1 MIVDFLMYYFARLCE
16 FEIADK
22 EPVNL
27 EAFWLHEK
35 IGRDCPRQLIGDAEH
50 AQFLE
55 HVWSLCKSH
64 EDRTN
69 NTAHVRYAPSSVGND
84 RNVRRKTSDGGK
96 C

>member
-1 MIVDFLMYYFARLCE
+1 MIVDFPMYYFARLCE
-16 FEIADK
+16 IATK

-27 EAFWLHEK
+27 ENFWLYEK

-55 HVWSLCKSH
+55 NVWSLCKSH

-69 NTAHVRYAPSSVGND
+69 NTADVMYAPSSVGND

-96 C
+96 